1 MASQNLSE
9 EHRRLERV
17 FETLISVLPSE
28 DPRALRA
35 EWNHFEAELLQHLEL
50 EERELLPAFAYD
62 HRADVEALLR
72 EHEQIRSALTDL
84 GVRLD
89 LHCLRAEDVLA
100 FIERL
105 RTHAANEDAGFYR
118 WLEARASSVACQG
131 A

>member
-1 MASQNLSE
+1 M
-9 EHRRLERV
+9 
-17 FETLISVLPSE
+17 
-28 DPRALRA
+28 
-35 EWNHFEAELLQHLEL
+35 LQHLEL
-50 EERELLPAFAYD
+50 KKRELLPPLSCD